1 MCIYS
6 HSLHS
11 FQNRCQLEK
20 IITKNGKHLTK
31 KLNENFKKSKRLRT
45 NKNSTKKKRKTHDQK
60 LKKKKTGKIQ
70 RKEQRNKQRTPV
82 QIRIY

>member
-31 KLNENFKKSKRLRT
+31 KLNENFKKSKRVRT

-60 LKKKKTGKIQ
+60 LKKKN
-70 RKEQRNKQRTPV
+70 RKNTEKRAKK
-82 QIRIY
+82 